1 MLNVYAFT
9 NLIAAITYTVFGAF
23 FYFFDKTK
31 ISIRA
36 HAFFTF
42 SLAAWAFDLTIF
54 YSISNYSGLLFVG
67 RLGYFIGTLIALL
80 FLYFTLVY
88 PENKPVSRKWIDIA
102 ALGEAVLAYLFI
114 GTDLI
119 LKSVSVIDGTNVEKG
134 WTFGPLIP
142 VFYIV
147 LVLPFAAG
155 FIILIQKT
163 IKTTEAV
170 MKKQVTSVLWSALL
184 SVLIAYVVSIILPAV
199 GVFRYFWM
207 GPIFIINLVI
217 LASYALIRKQIFTI
231 PMIVTQIAIMSANIL
246 LFIDI
251 FAAQL
256 GQFGVIGRVII
267 FGAFAAI
274 GLFFIRKLT
283 QTEQQKEELA
293 RLTFELQNVNENL
306 QTTIDERTRE
316 LQKSKARTE
325 IVIENLTSGLLE
337 FDNSF
342 ILIRINKAAE
352 RLLGIDRKEI
362 VGKKITPQD
371 FTKPGWAS
379 IVEVTYPIVSSEI
392 KKLSPETS
400 AVGTIVHDITI
411 RYPEER
417 ELQVATAPLVDSSG
431 QTIGFIKALRDVTRE
446 KIIARSKSEFISIA
460 AHQLRTPLSV
470 MKWVLGL
477 FLTGEMGTITETQRD
492 MISRSNTANEK
503 MINLVNDLLDV
514 SRIEEGRFGYEFRE
528 HDLMETLR
536 GIIADYRDMAKDRSI
551 NFIVEEP
558 LPPLPTMTYDES
570 KIILAVHNLLDNA
583 FHYTKAGGS
592 VQLIVK
598 KRGNQAEIIVRDTGI
613 GIPPAGRERLFT
625 KFFRADNAVKTYTEG
640 SGLGLFIVNN
650 IVVRHGGKIEVESE
664 ENKGTT
670 FHILIPLNKEAIP
683 EKEEEV

>member
-1 MLNVYAFT
+1 
-9 NLIAAITYTVFGAF
+9 
-23 FYFFDKTK
+23 
-31 ISIRA
+31 
-36 HAFFTF
+36 
-42 SLAAWAFDLTIF
+42 
-54 YSISNYSGLLFVG
+54 
-67 RLGYFIGTLIALL
+67 
-80 FLYFTLVY
+80 
-88 PENKPVSRKWIDIA
+88 
-102 ALGEAVLAYLFI
+102 
-114 GTDLI
+114 
-119 LKSVSVIDGTNVEKG
+119 
-134 WTFGPLIP
+134 
-142 VFYIV
+142 
-147 LVLPFAAG
+147 
-155 FIILIQKT
+155 
-163 IKTTEAV
+163 
-170 MKKQVTSVLWSALL
+170 
-184 SVLIAYVVSIILPAV
+184 
-199 GVFRYFWM
+199 
-207 GPIFIINLVI
+207 
-217 LASYALIRKQIFTI
+217 
-231 PMIVTQIAIMSANIL
+231 
-246 LFIDI
+246 
-251 FAAQL
+251 
-256 GQFGVIGRVII
+256 
-267 FGAFAAI
+267 
-274 GLFFIRKLT
+274 
-283 QTEQQKEELA
+283 
-293 RLTFELQNVNENL
+293 
-306 QTTIDERTRE
+306 
-316 LQKSKARTE
+316 
-325 IVIENLTSGLLE
+325 
-337 FDNSF
+337 
-342 ILIRINKAAE
+342 
-352 RLLGIDRKEI
+352 
-362 VGKKITPQD
+362 
-371 FTKPGWAS
+371 
-379 IVEVTYPIVSSEI
+379 
-392 KKLSPETS
+392 
-400 AVGTIVHDITI
+400 VGTIVHDITI